1 MLRDQSSRGKV
12 QEHGIHERGARAYIY
27 VYNQFFR
34 LKLWSDK
41 TMIRFLQT
49 PGPIKKVVLGGLL
62 TIICAAMAITLIP
75 GGIGDS
81 IGLGGPGQGVVAS
94 VAGEPV
100 TAVEVQREARQML
113 KQQFPRGGEQTAMLL
128 PYFAERAAQNL
139 ISKQALVAEAERLG
153 LRVTD
158 EELRDE
164 LQHGRYAATF
174 FPGGKFIG
182 QAQYEN
188 MLQNA
193 DLSVPLFEQGLKDQI
208 LLDKLRNLVTGSAL
222 VTDGDVRREFEKQ
235 NTKVKFDYAVLRK
248 DDLAKQIKPNEAE
261 LKAFYDRNKATYNNS
276 IPEKRKVRYV
286 VSDNAKIEAGVTVSR
301 DDLQA
306 YYDQRRDEYRVPEQV
321 SVSHILIKTPLP
333 GADGKVDPKGVE
345 EARKKSQDV
354 LKQLK
359 AGGNFG
365 ELAKQ
370 YSEDPG
376 SGKNGGSLG
385 WIGKGRTVPEFEHA
399 AFSLAKGA
407 ISDLVQSSYGFH
419 IIRVDDKQA
428 AHVKTLDEVKDQI
441 EGAIKQ
447 QKAAQLATNQVN
459 TLLAEARSG
468 GLDKAA
474 AAKGLNVIN
483 TDFVSRTDTLP
494 GIGTSPQFMSAVF
507 GEAEKAPPG
516 QVQVEQGYAVF
527 EVLAIKP
534 ASTPTFDEIRSRV
547 EQEFR
552 NERVTALL
560 GQKTQELAD
569 RAKAEHDLKKAAKE
583 AGAAIKTSD
592 FVLPD
597 GQVPD
602 IGSMSGGAAVAFT
615 LKPAEVSGP
624 ISNGTTGVVLSIV
637 DRQEPTAQDF
647 EAKKDQIRD
656 ALMQSKQGEMFG
668 LFVSNLR
675 TQMEKAG
682 KIKINPD
689 EMKNLTRSQ
698 AGEQGE

>member
-1 MLRDQSSRGKV
+1 M
-12 QEHGIHERGARAYIY
+12 
-27 VYNQFFR
+27 
-34 LKLWSDK
+34 
-41 TMIRFLQT
+41 
-49 PGPIKKVVLGGLL
+49 
-62 TIICAAMAITLIP
+62 
-75 GGIGDS
+75 
-81 IGLGGPGQGVVAS
+81 
-94 VAGEPV
+94 
-100 TAVEVQREARQML
+100 
-113 KQQFPRGGEQTAMLL
+113 
-128 PYFAERAAQNL
+128 
-139 ISKQALVAEAERLG
+139 
-153 LRVTD
+153 
-158 EELRDE
+158 RDE

-193 DLSVPLFEQGLKDQI
+193 DLSIPLFEQGLKDQI
-208 LLDKLRNLVTGSAL
+208 LLDKLRNLITGSAL
-222 VTDGDVRREFEKQ
+222 VTDSDVRREFEKQ

-261 LKAFYDRNKATYNNS
+261 LKAFYERNKATYNNS

-286 VSDNAKIEAGVTVSR
+286 VLDNAKIEAGVTVSR

-306 YYDQRRDEYRVPEQV
+306 YYDQHRDEYRVPEQV
-321 SVSHILIKTPLP
+321 SVSHILVKTPLP
-333 GADGKVDPKGVE
+333 GADGKVDTKGVE
-345 EARKKSQDV
+345 EARKKAQDV

-365 ELAKQ
+365 ELAKK

-385 WIGKGRTVPEFEHA
+385 WIGKGRTVPEFEQA

-407 ISDLVQSSYGFH
+407 TSDLVQSSYGFH

-441 EGAIKQ
+441 EGGIKQ

-459 TLLAEARSG
+459 TLLAQARSG

-474 AAKGLNVIN
+474 ATKGLNVIN

-494 GIGTSPQFMSAVF
+494 GIGASPQFMGAVF
-507 GEAEKAPPG
+507 GEAEKAPPD

-552 NERVTALL
+552 NERVSALL
-560 GQKTQELAD
+560 AQKTQELAD

-597 GQVPD
+597 GQAPD
-602 IGSMSGGAAVAFT
+602 VGSMSGGAAVAFT
-615 LKPAEVSGP
+615 LKPGEISGP
-624 ISNGTTGVVLSIV
+624 ITNGTTGVVLSV
-637 DRQEPTAQDF
+637 LDRQEPTAQDF

-682 KIKINPD
+682 KIKINPE

>member
-1 MLRDQSSRGKV
+1 
-12 QEHGIHERGARAYIY
+12 
-27 VYNQFFR
+27 
-34 LKLWSDK
+34 
-41 TMIRFLQT
+41 MIRFLQT

-62 TIICAAMAITLIP
+62 TVICVAMAITLIP

-81 IGLGGPGQGVVAS
+81 IGLGGPGQGVVAT
-94 VAGEPV
+94 VAGDPV
-100 TAVEVQREARQML
+100 TTLEVQREARQML
-113 KQQFPRGGEQTAMLL
+113 RQQFPQGGAQSSMLL

-139 ISKQALVAEAERLG
+139 ISKQALVAEAGRLG
-153 LRVTD
+153 LRVTNN
-158 EELRDE
+158 EVVDE
-164 LQHGRYAATF
+164 LQHGRYSATF

-182 QAQYEN
+182 QQQYEN
-188 MLQNA
+188 ILQNA
-193 DLSVPLFEQGLKDQI
+193 ELTVPTFEQGLKDQI

-222 VTDGDVRREFEKQ
+222 VSDSDVRRAFEKQ
-235 NTKVKFDYAVLRK
+235 NAKVKFDYAVLRK
-248 DDLAKQIKPNEAE
+248 DDLAKQIKPTDAE

-286 VSDNAKIEAGVTVSR
+286 VLDNAKIEAGVSVSR

-306 YYDQRRDEYRVPEQV
+306 YYEQHRDEYRVPEQV
-321 SVSHILIKTPLP
+321 LVSHILIKTPLP
-333 GADGKVDPKGVE
+333 GPDGKVDPKGVE
-345 EARKKSQDV
+345 EARKKAQDV

-365 ELAKQ
+365 ELAKK

-385 WIGKGRTVPEFEHA
+385 WIGKGRTVAEFEQT
-399 AFSLAKGA
+399 AFSLDKGA
-407 ISDLVQSSYGFH
+407 TSDLVQSSYGFH

-441 EGAIKQ
+441 EGSIKQ

-459 TLLAEARSG
+459 TLLAQARSG

-474 AAKGLNVIN
+474 AAKGFNLIN
-483 TDFVSRTDTLP
+483 ADFVSRTDNLP
-494 GIGTSPQFMSAVF
+494 GLGSSPQFMSALF
-507 GEAEKAPPG
+507 GQAEKAPPD
-516 QVQVEQGYAVF
+516 QVQVAQGYAVF
-527 EVLAIKP
+527 ELLAIKP
-534 ASTPTFDEIRSRV
+534 ASTPTFEEIHSRV

-552 NERVTALL
+552 NERVAALL

-583 AGAAIKTSD
+583 AGAAMKTSD

-615 LKPAEVSGP
+615 LKSGEISGP
-624 ISNGTTGVVLSIV
+624 ISNGATGVVLSIL

-647 EAKKDQIRD
+647 DAKKDQIRD
-656 ALMQSKQGEMFG
+656 ALIQNKQGEMFG

-675 TQMEKAG
+675 AQMEKAG
-682 KIKINPD
+682 KIKINPE
-689 EMKNLTRSQ
+689 EMKSLTRSQ